1 MGLNRPTR
9 NHSIAQMLLRNFT
22 NDRGYLFILN
32 KKKHKVYKSKPR
44 KAFTEN
50 RRFVRFNED
59 GEQSDYEI
67 ERMLSEFE
75 SAAAPAIRKLI
86 TAARK
91 KGRPSLSPGER
102 LAAKMFYFTSHM
114 RTPRRS
120 GEILAEITSD
130 QALDEA
136 IHQNIEE
143 IAASPLGKGIRDRN
157 LLRDNLKRMAKH
169 NVAADLAAGA
179 PQHIRR
185 ELDKRATQVG
195 LVAGVT
201 QEPDTEFIIGSSA
214 TAQVEFR
221 NGRNRMQGL
230 WLPISYDVAISITGH
245 FDEEHLFILDKTEV
259 RKINVASYQ
268 ESEYVAARS
277 RDRLRLHV

>member
-32 KKKHKVYKSKPR
+32 KQKHKVYKSKPR

-59 GEQSDYEI
+59 GEQIDYET

-75 SAAAPAIRKLI
+75 GAAAPAIRKI
-86 TAARK
+86 IAAARK
-91 KGRPSLSPGER
+91 KGCPRLSPGER
-102 LAAKMFYFTSHM
+102 LAWKMFYFTSHM

-120 GEILAEITSD
+120 GEILAEITSE

-143 IAASPLGKGIRDRN
+143 IAASPLSKGIRDRN
-157 LLRDNLKRMAKH
+157 LLRANLKRMAKH

-214 TAQVEFR
+214 TAQVDFR
-221 NGRNRMQGL
+221 NGRNRIRGL

-245 FDEEHLFILDKTEV
+245 PDEEHLLLLDKTEV
-259 RKINVASYQ
+259 QKINVASYQ

-277 RDRLRLHV
+277 RDLLRLHV